1 MGVPPVII
9 HFRLGFSSTN
19 HPAIGIPPIYGN
31 MVHWPAIYCCFV
43 ALLRGFNSEVRPNDG
58 KLEVFTRE
66 GPFGVARM
74 RFRSSSIQN
83 GERIGFQKPIQKFKR
98 TIFGYY
104 SMFSANFCQNWR
116 RIFSCSACSALNP
129 SFQKGSQR
137 WITTFWRQRY
147 WWDPM
152 GCQVVTMTLNKKLL
166 QTSWSCGDIPI
177 LCQPKKVEMQLKRG
191 PQLVAKKMGVDGVDC
206 WLAGLCWFMVSSL
219 SLSIFII

>member
-9 HFRLGFSSTN
+9 HFRLGFSNKKTIQLLGYPPPFMEIGSIDLPYIAALWLCSGGSIWGAPQRWETGSLHAGRTLWSCQDAIQIFEHSKWWKN
-19 HPAIGIPPIYGN
+19 WVSKTHP
-31 MVHWPAIYCCFV
+31 
-43 ALLRGFNSEVRPNDG
+43 E
-58 KLEVFTRE
+58 
-66 GPFGVARM
+66 
-74 RFRSSSIQN
+74 IQVN
-83 GERIGFQKPIQKFKR
+83 YIIW
-98 TIFGYY
+98 YY
-104 SMFSANFCQNWR
+104 SMFSANFCRNWR

-191 PQLVAKKMGVDGVDC
+191 PQLVAKRMGVDC

-219 SLSIFII
+219 SLSLSIYI